1 VSEIIQFILQPGRDD
16 AQTDFPTIVFRF
28 AVQDG
33 TVAHIGSEPGQHTGP
48 ASRET

>member
-1 VSEIIQFILQPGRDD
+1 
-16 AQTDFPTIVFRF
+16 
-28 AVQDG
+28 VQDG